1 MQSLKSIVKFNMP
14 KLMKKAIR
22 KERSDGRADPNY
34 RKASHLKRIDLDF
47 EQSIFRKISIG
58 NIITI

>member
-1 MQSLKSIVKFNMP
+1 MP

-47 EQSIFRKISIG
+47 EQSIFRKICIE